1 MENASKAMIII
12 GAVIITVL
20 LMSVAL
26 FIYGVSQGLL
36 KSTGESLSE
45 QEILSFNQQWT
56 YYDGEQT
63 GDFVKDLLRR
73 MIQNCVTNSEEQT
86 RLPGLT
92 IDKACAN
99 ATHKM
104 KVTVTVL
111 NNKATATIIDNNNNT
126 YYDLIKSSDYDKVLK
141 PDSAERAYVLVR
153 NAIETRHVYY
163 ISFEYSPKGIINR
176 IVINYNH

>member
-20 LMSVAL
+20 LMSVGL
-26 FIYGVSQGLL
+26 FIYGTSQGLL

-63 GDFVKDLLRR
+63 GDSVKDLLRR
-73 MIQNCVTNSEEQT
+73 MIQNCVTNSEEQA

-111 NNKATATIIDNNNNT
+111 NNKATATSIDSNT

-141 PDSAERAYVLVR
+141 PDIAESAYVLVR
-153 NAIETRHVYY
+153 NAIETRHIYY
-163 ISFEYSPKGIINR
+163 ISFEYSSKGIINK

>member
-20 LMSVAL
+20 LMSVGL
-26 FIYGVSQGLL
+26 FIYGTSQGLL

-63 GDFVKDLLRR
+63 GDSVKDLLRR
-73 MIQNCVTNSEEQT
+73 MIQNCVTNSEEQA

-92 IDKACAN
+92 IDKACAT

-111 NNKATATIIDNNNNT
+111 NNQATATSIDDNTT
-126 YYDLIKSSDYDKVLK
+126 YYDLIESSDYDKVLK
-141 PDSAERAYVLVR
+141 PDIAERAYVLVR
-153 NAIETRHVYY
+153 NAIETRHIYY
-163 ISFEYSPKGIINR
+163 VSFEFSTRGIINR
-176 IVINYNH
+176 ILINYSH